1 MKDPLATRPRMRN
14 SREWA
19 RKVRKG
25 VCKSAHVS
33 EGITAHER
41 DWSHD
46 IDIKVSEWYN
56 DTNSFRIVR
65 NK

>member
-1 MKDPLATRPRMRN
+1 MKDPLATVPRMRN

-19 RKVRKG
+19 RRVRKG

-41 DWSHD
+41 DWSNPNAAN
-46 IDIKVSEWYN
+46 VNEWFT